1 MDWSKLYIRH
11 AYVYIMAASQGNKIY
26 SFMEKELNFI
36 MKSIFVILKTNM
48 VHRVY
53 PKYNKL

>member
-1 MDWSKLYIRH
+1 
-11 AYVYIMAASQGNKIY
+11 MAASQGNKIY